1 MSRAIGAAILF
12 AALVCGCDPL
22 VFDHTP
28 GQCVRADDGTPCD
41 DGNICTTATVCRA
54 GACGG
59 QNPVDICT
67 VAGSDRDFAARQ
79 GENGWF
85 YGYWNAS
92 ADADG
97 SYDSTADFV
106 EMEYCAEGSP
116 PARWTPPGRCQIA
129 QSEPGYRWTMILVLT
144 QHPENRPDIELPIR
158 RWVSDVSGPA
168 RMLVDN
174 FVGGD
179 GGDGTR
185 AMLFVDGVELWRNDA
200 PVGEDARVRAE
211 IDIDLRV
218 GTVIEQL
225 VHPLQDPNF
234 DMTHFT
240 LAIENR

>member
-1 MSRAIGAAILF
+1 
-12 AALVCGCDPL
+12 
-22 VFDHTP
+22 
-28 GQCVRADDGTPCD
+28 
-41 DGNICTTATVCRA
+41 
-54 GACGG
+54 
-59 QNPVDICT
+59 
-67 VAGSDRDFAARQ
+67 
-79 GENGWF
+79 
-85 YGYWNAS
+85 
-92 ADADG
+92 
-97 SYDSTADFV
+97 
-106 EMEYCAEGSP
+106 
-116 PARWTPPGRCQIA
+116 
-129 QSEPGYRWTMILVLT
+129 MILMLT

-240 LAIENR
+240 LSIENR